1 MNLRELI
8 KQHFNLVDN
17 TVVQPEPIEFATVKT
32 MDGELTLKY
41 DELSAGKEIFVVD
54 AEGNEVKAPTGEYVL
69 EDTKVV
75 KVEDG
80 VIAEV
85 KEAVEVEDAAVE
97 AEDVVEEE
105 EMKEDKEKMAE
116 LTPALVEE
124 LIRQLA
130 AVVEEKLQ
138 PMEARLASLESTTT
152 KMAVAPAV
160 EPTVIK
166 SNKSMET
173 FKGSAIHPN
182 ANNRINR
189 IANELKTR

>member
-17 TVVQPEPIEFATVKT
+17 TVVQPEPIEFATIKT

-69 EDTKVV
+69 ETTMVV

-97 AEDVVEEE
+97 AEDVVEEKVVE
-105 EMKEDKEKMAE
+105 EKMAE
-116 LTPALVEE
+116 VTPALVEE

>member
-105 EMKEDKEKMAE
+105 VVEEKMAE
-116 LTPALVEE
+116 VTPALVEE